1 MLRLECNSAVEGL
14 SVMCEAK
21 EEGEEKP
28 SYLVPHSEGRLIRH
42 LDLFLYRAGINLTV
56 EFIK

>member
-1 MLRLECNSAVEGL
+1 
-14 SVMCEAK
+14 MCEAK